1 MTERPL
7 DTRPLDS
14 ELLEPQRNEQLRLVD
29 WRFLLRRREPPRV
42 IDLSPGRDSD
52 ALRLVSTPAGPAEAD
67 LVLAGFPTTPS
78 LRLVRDAL
86 APGGEVVCRWWAP
99 RLAGPKRAKRRL
111 RRAGFVDVRV
121 YWPGPRPN
129 RPPQFWLPLE
139 SREAVAHLLAKRPA
153 KSAAGSGLRRLWSWA
168 ARFGYLAP
176 VYVIARLPEG
186 REEDIGGEHSPLLLT
201 GGHRSIN
208 KVVGLEFEP
217 GSLRPSAATKFA
229 RVEEA
234 EAGLEREAAVLAR
247 LAEERPGVEGIP
259 VLHERLRRWGRAG
272 VAEGAIEGDSML
284 DRLTAKSFPE
294 MARRVTDLLIELAGD
309 REGAVGERTTLDEHL
324 EFFEAHFGPALDET
338 QLAAL
343 RSAVDAAAKLPV
355 ICEHR
360 DCSPWNIV
368 LAARDRPAL
377 LDWES
382 AEPHGVPGLDLL
394 YFLANA
400 VFVLEKALE
409 AGTTRAA
416 YRRLL
421 DPRTPYGA
429 VAAAETARYCEAL
442 GLEPELIPALRRLCW
457 MVHCRSD
464 HEHLRLAAAGE
475 PALEELRKAPFL
487 GLLLEELEELDR
499 APA

>member
-7 DTRPLDS
+7 DARRLDS
-14 ELLEPQRNEQLRLVD
+14 ELLEPERNEQLRQVD

-52 ALRLVSTPAGPAEAD
+52 ALRLVSRPAGPGEAD
-67 LVLAGFPTTPS
+67 LALAGFPTAAS
-78 LRLVRDAL
+78 LRLVGDAL

-99 RLAGPKRAKRRL
+99 RLAGPKRAKLRL
-111 RRAGFVDVRV
+111 RRAGFVDVRI
-121 YWPGPRPN
+121 YWPGPQPN

-139 SREAVAHLLAKRPA
+139 SREAVAHMLAKRPPR
-153 KSAAGSGLRRLWSWA
+153 SAAGTGLRRLWGWA

-176 VYVIARLPEG
+176 VYVIARLPG
-186 REEDIGGEHSPLLLT
+186 DREEDADGGQSPMLLT

-208 KVVGLEFEP
+208 KVVGLEFGP
-217 GSLRPSAATKFA
+217 KSLRPSAATKFA

-259 VLHERLRRWGRAG
+259 PFRKRLRRCGRAG

-284 DRLTAKSFPE
+284 DRLTPKSFPE
-294 MARRVTDLLIELAGD
+294 MARRVTDLLSELAGD
-309 REGAVGERTTLDEHL
+309 GPGDSAGRTTLDEHL
-324 EFFEAHFGPALDET
+324 EFFEGRFGPLLDED

-343 RSAVDAAAKLPV
+343 RSGVEAAAALPAV
-355 ICEHR
+355 CEHR

-382 AEPHGVPGLDLL
+382 AEPHGVPGLDLV

-400 VFVLEKALE
+400 AFVLEKALE
-409 AGTTRAA
+409 AGTTRAS

-421 DPRTPYGA
+421 DPLTPYGA

-442 GLEPELIPALRRLCW
+442 GLEPDLLPALRRLCW

-475 PALEELRKAPFL
+475 PSLEELRKAPFF
-487 GLLLEELEELDR
+487 GLLLEELER
-499 APA
+499 SPA